1 MSSTD
6 GGSEA
11 YRLLLL
17 EKLGYPL
24 WYPDLDENLP
34 ATYREHGIRIGDVG
48 IITGAGQFDF
58 KFNVHGGDCARYVS
72 QAWAFQEA
80 SSFSNVRD
88 PGTVITRGSVT
99 RMDYKMDA
107 SIP

>member
-1 MSSTD
+1 MTTD

-11 YRLLLL
+11 YRILLL

-34 ATYREHGIRIGDVG
+34 ATYLEQGVRIGDVG
-48 IITGAGQFDF
+48 IITEGGQFDF
-58 KFNVHGGDCARYVS
+58 IFNVHGGDCSRHIS
-72 QAWAFQEA
+72 QPWASHELY
-80 SSFSNVRD
+80 SNSNIRR
-88 PGTVITRGSVT
+88 PGTIIKRGDVT
-99 RMDYKMDA
+99 RTDYRVDA

>member
-1 MSSTD
+1 MDTD

-11 YRLLLL
+11 YRILRL

-34 ATYREHGIRIGDVG
+34 ATYLEHGVSIGDVG
-48 IITGAGQFDF
+48 IITEGGQFDF
-58 KFNVHGGDCARYVS
+58 IFNVHGDCARHVS
-72 QAWAFQEA
+72 QAWAPQDTF
-80 SSFSNVRD
+80 SNSNVRR
-88 PGTVITRGSVT
+88 PGTVIKRGAVT
-99 RMDYKMDA
+99 KMNYRVDA

>member
-1 MSSTD
+1 MASTD

-11 YRLLLL
+11 YRILLL

-34 ATYREHGIRIGDVG
+34 ASYREHGVRIGDVG

-58 KFNVHGGDCARYVS
+58 KFNVHGGDYARHVS
-72 QAWAFQEA
+72 QPWASQDA
-80 SSFSNVRD
+80 FSNSNARS
-88 PGTVITRGSVT
+88 PGTVIKRGSVT
-99 RMDYKMDA
+99 RMDYRADA

>member
-1 MSSTD
+1 MASTD

-11 YRLLLL
+11 YRILLL

-34 ATYREHGIRIGDVG
+34 ATYREHGVRVGDVG
-48 IITGAGQFDF
+48 IITEGGQFDF
-58 KFNVHGGDCARYVS
+58 IFNVHGDCARHVS
-72 QAWAFQEA
+72 HPWASQDTF
-80 SSFSNVRD
+80 SYSNVRS
-88 PGTVITRGSVT
+88 PGTVIKRGSVT
-99 RMDYKMDA
+99 NVDYRADA